1 MNTPDYIRDIRRK
14 IAERKYRAEAL
25 AAAYPGAICLRCD
38 QPGND
43 DRPWIGAAV
52 HRSARTA
59 GRWQV
64 SFFDLDGFSYDFS
77 ESTYTAAIDEAL
89 KVCCEIVD
97 MGLLDSVVMT
107 PRFMGG
113 VIWSLLSD
121 DKKWTTRLA
130 DVRAGLEIGA

>member
-1 MNTPDYIRDIRRK
+1 MNTPDYIRDVQRK
-14 IAERKYRAEAL
+14 IAQRNKRAESL
-25 AAAYPGAICLRCD
+25 AAEYPGAICLRKD
-38 QPGND
+38 QPDIDG
-43 DRPWIGAAV
+43 RPWIGAAV

-113 VIWSLLSD
+113 VIWSLLPD
-121 DKKWTTRLA
+121 DKKWKTRLA
-130 DVRAGLEIGA
+130 DVRASLEMV